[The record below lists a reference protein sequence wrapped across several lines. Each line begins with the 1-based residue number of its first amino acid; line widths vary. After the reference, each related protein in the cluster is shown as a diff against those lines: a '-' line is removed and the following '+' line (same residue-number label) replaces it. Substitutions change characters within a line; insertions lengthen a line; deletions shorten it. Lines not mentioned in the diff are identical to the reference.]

1 MLNFFKKLFDKNKP
15 YKIAKTLECGF
26 LTVSNNHKLYYE
38 LSGNRLGI
46 PVVILHGGPGGDLSH
61 NKRTLFDPSRYFI
74 IQYDQRGCGKSL
86 PSLEVEDNTTD
97 HLIEDLEKLRDYLK
111 VDNWV
116 VSGSSWGSTL
126 ALAYAI
132 KHKKRV
138 SALLL
143 NGIFLA
149 SKAEMDAVYSSKG
162 PAAALY
168 PDQFE
173 KFIEPLTK
181 TQAKNPLKSYIEKID
196 ASEGEQRENLLK
208 SFIRWEFLLC
218 SLKPD
223 FASLD
228 EFIASEEFNTNL
240 AALELHY
247 FRNNCFVDS
256 QELLEGAKDLKMP
269 VFITQ
274 GRYDLVCNPT
284 AAYQLH
290 KAIKQSKL
298 VFTFDA
304 HSIKSFEGKRQLIK
318 YSNQLLDLL

>member
-61 NKRTLFDPSRYFI
+61 NKRSLFDPTRYFI
-74 IQYDQRGCGKSL
+74 IQYDQRGCGNSI
-86 PSLEVEDNTTD
+86 PALEVDENTTQ
-97 HLIEDLEKLRDYLK
+97 HLIKDLEKLREYLK
-111 VDNWV
+111 VDKWV
-116 VSGSSWGSTL
+116 VSGSSWGTTL
-126 ALAYAI
+126 ALAYAVEY
-132 KHKKRV
+132 KKRV

-143 NGIFLA
+143 NGVFMA
-149 SKAEMDAVYSSKG
+149 SKEEMNSVYTNKG

-168 PDQFE
+168 PDQFA
-173 KFIEPLTK
+173 KFIAPLTK

-196 ASEGEQRENLLK
+196 NTEGKQREDLLK
-208 SFIRWEFLLC
+208 NFMRWEFLLC

-223 FASLD
+223 LASLD
-228 EFIASEEFNTNL
+228 EFIAGEDFNTNL

-247 FRNNCFVDS
+247 FRNNCFIDAD
-256 QELLEGAKDLKMP
+256 ELLKKAKELKMP
-269 VFITQ
+269 VLITQ

-284 AAYQLH
+284 TAYKLH
-290 KAIKQSKL
+290 NAIKQSEL

-304 HSIKSFEGKRQLIK
+304 HSIKSYEGKKQLVK
-318 YSNQLLDLL
+318 YSNQLLELL